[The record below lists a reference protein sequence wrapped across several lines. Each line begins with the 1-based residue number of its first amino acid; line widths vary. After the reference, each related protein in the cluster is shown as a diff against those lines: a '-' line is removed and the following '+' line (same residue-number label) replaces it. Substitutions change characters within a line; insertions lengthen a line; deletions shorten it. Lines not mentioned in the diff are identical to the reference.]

1 MKRKSRYRG
10 KRKDNGEWVFG
21 HLIVNIRTRQT
32 GIYEDSLS
40 EGAIQREYEVD
51 PATVGEFSGIPSKEG
66 QEMAEDDIIRIETSH
81 RGAVVDTVVVF
92 KNGMFCY
99 DAAQAKTV
107 KNPDDWKQPHDF
119 HKSNWWSFN
128 PMPLTSG
135 FYGYGNPAKTTIIG
149 NLHDNPDYFKS

>member
-1 MKRKSRYRG
+1 MKRQSKFRG
-10 KRKDNGEWVFG
+10 KRLDNGEWVTG
-21 HLIVNIRTRQT
+21 DYTEGSPDHHYITRNDGSVWQ
-32 GIYEDSLS
+32 
-40 EGAIQREYEVD
+40 VD
-51 PATVGEFSGIPSKEG
+51 PATVGEFSGIPSREG

-81 RGAVVDTVVVF
+81 SGAVVDTVVVF